1 MGWRVSK
8 KAWEFPELLQVYFF
22 HEVNVI
28 IFKSILNFIWLKKAL
43 RILTGYLT
51 SSSISP
57 LQRNLVEI
65 DDPVATNID
74 VEFIVFSE
82 PGFNINFD
90 DVPVNKIEHVDK
102 QFDEIVQNLIDN
114 GPELFELDLIK
125 VISKLNSFE
134 Y

>member
-1 MGWRVSK
+1 M
-8 KAWEFPELLQVYFF
+8 
-22 HEVNVI
+22 
-28 IFKSILNFIWLKKAL
+28 
-43 RILTGYLT
+43 
-51 SSSISP
+51 
-57 LQRNLVEI
+57 QRNLVEI